1 MSPTSETGH
10 AGRRLVIVESPA
22 KAKTIKGYLG
32 PGYVVEASV
41 GHIRDLPNG
50 AAEVPEKYTGEVR
63 RLGVDVE
70 HDFQPIYVVNADK
83 KAQVRKLKELLAD
96 SDELFLATDEDRE
109 GEAIAWHLQEV
120 LKPKVP
126 VHRMVF
132 HEITKEA
139 IRAAV
144 ANPRQLNKLMVDAQ
158 ETRRILDRLYGYEV
172 SPVLWK
178 KVMRG
183 LSAGRVQSVATRLV
197 VERERERIA
206 FRSAEYWDLTGTFGT
221 GRTGDASDPSVLNAR
236 LSAVDGR
243 RIAQGRDFGSDGQ
256 LKSDQVLHLDEANAQ
271 ALAAALRETSF
282 AVRSVESKPYRR
294 SPYAPFRTTTL
305 QQEASRKLGFGA
317 KSTMQVAQKLYE
329 NGFITYM
336 RTDSTTL
343 SATAVSAARAQVTQL
358 YGASYLPDKP
368 RTYAGK
374 VKNAQEAH
382 EAIRPS
388 GDRFRTPAETGLTGD
403 QFRLY
408 ELIWKRTVASQ
419 MKDAVGNSVTVK
431 IAGTSSDGRD
441 AEFSASGKTITFHG
455 FMKAYV
461 EGADD
466 PNAEL
471 DDRERRL
478 PQVAEGDALSVEEI
492 TVDGHATKPPAR
504 YTEASLVKELEE
516 REIGR
521 PSTYASIIGTIL
533 DRGYVFKKGTAL
545 VPSFLSFAVVNL
557 LETHFGRLVDYD
569 FTARMEDDLDR
580 IARGEAQ
587 SVPWLKRFYFGTED
601 DSDGAAAVA
610 TAAAAAGN
618 GDGDH
623 LGGLKELVTDLGAID
638 AREISSFPIGDGIML
653 RVGRY
658 GPYVERGEKDAE
670 GHQRADVP
678 EDLAPDELTVEYA
691 EELLAK
697 PSGDFELGVDPDSGH
712 QIVARDGRYGPYV
725 TEVLPDGTPKT
736 GKNAVK
742 PRTASLFKSM
752 SLDTVTLADALKLM
766 SLPRV
771 VGTDAEGVEVTA
783 QNGRYGPYL
792 KKGTDSR
799 SLTSEDQLFDITLD
813 EALAIYAQPKQRGRA
828 AAKPPLKE
836 LGTDP
841 VSGSPVVVKDGR
853 FGAYVTDGETNA
865 TLRTDDSVEE
875 ITPERGYELLAEK
888 RAKGPAKK
896 KTAKKA
902 PAKKATAKKAP
913 AKKTATAK
921 KTAAKKTTTAAAKKT
936 TTKSTAAKKSTAS
949 SSRTSSKTD
958 D

>member
-1 MSPTSETGH
+1 
-10 AGRRLVIVESPA
+10 
-22 KAKTIKGYLG
+22 
-32 PGYVVEASV
+32 
-41 GHIRDLPNG
+41 
-50 AAEVPEKYTGEVR
+50 
-63 RLGVDVE
+63 
-70 HDFQPIYVVNADK
+70 
-83 KAQVRKLKELLAD
+83 
-96 SDELFLATDEDRE
+96 
-109 GEAIAWHLQEV
+109 
-120 LKPKVP
+120 
-126 VHRMVF
+126 
-132 HEITKEA
+132 
-139 IRAAV
+139 
-144 ANPRQLNKLMVDAQ
+144 
-158 ETRRILDRLYGYEV
+158 
-172 SPVLWK
+172 
-178 KVMRG
+178 
-183 LSAGRVQSVATRLV
+183 
-197 VERERERIA
+197 
-206 FRSAEYWDLTGTFGT
+206 
-221 GRTGDASDPSVLNAR
+221 
-236 LSAVDGR
+236 
-243 RIAQGRDFGSDGQ
+243 
-256 LKSDQVLHLDEANAQ
+256 
-271 ALAAALRETSF
+271 
-282 AVRSVESKPYRR
+282 
-294 SPYAPFRTTTL
+294 
-305 QQEASRKLGFGA
+305 
-317 KSTMQVAQKLYE
+317 
-329 NGFITYM
+329 M

-343 SATAVSAARAQVTQL
+343 SETAITAARAQVTQL
-358 YGASYLPDKP
+358 YGADYLPPQP

-403 QFRLY
+403 QFKLY

-419 MKDAVGNSVTVK
+419 MKDATGNSVTVK
-431 IAGTSSDGRD
+431 IGGTAADGRD
-441 AEFSASGKTITFHG
+441 VEFSASGKTITFHG
-455 FMKAYV
+455 FLKAYV

-478 PQVAEGDALSVEEI
+478 PQVGEGDPLTAEEI

-557 LETHFGRLVDYD
+557 LEKHFGRLVDYD

-587 SVPWLKRFYFGTED
+587 AVPWLKRFYFGEGAGHG
-601 DSDGAAAVA
+601 GAAE
-610 TAAAAAGN
+610 AGN

-638 AREISSFPIGDGIML
+638 AREVSSFPVGNDIVL

-658 GPYVERGEKDAE
+658 GPYIERGEKDAE

-678 EDLAPDELTVEYA
+678 EDLAPDELSVELA

-697 PSGDFELGVDPDSGH
+697 PSGDFELGADPESGH
-712 QIVARDGRYGPYV
+712 QIIARDGRYGPYV
-725 TEVLPDGTPKT
+725 TEVLPEGTPKT

-771 VGTDAEGVEVTA
+771 VGADAEGVEITA

-799 SLTSEDQLFDITLD
+799 SLQTEDQLFTITLE
-813 EALAIYAQPKQRGRA
+813 EALEIYSQPKQRGRA

-836 LGTDP
+836 LGADP
-841 VSGSPVVVKDGR
+841 VSGQPVVVKDGR
-853 FGAYVTDGETNA
+853 FGPYVTDGETNA
-865 TLRTDDSVEE
+865 TLRSGDSVEE
-875 ITPERGYELLAEK
+875 ITPERGFELLAEK
-888 RAKGPAKK
+888 RAKAPAK

-902 PAKKATAKKAP
+902 PAKKATAKKAAP
-913 AKKTATAK
+913 AK
-921 KTAAKKTTTAAAKKT
+921 KTAAKKTAAKTTTAKKT
-936 TTKSTAAKKSTAS
+936 TAKKTATKKATAS
-949 SSRTSSKTD
+949 PASSED
-958 D
+958 